1 MFSRKSWEGKLKF
14 FPTILLC
21 ANNQALGKTLWHTSK
36 FGFVVCSFQAHG
48 KNTGLPCAKLSPCVS
63 SAGSRQTASYA
74 VCNFFAV
81 RFAEWHTAK
90 ISFAVCLSFVVCCFG
105 LHTAN
110 SAFDVCPRLSPRQN
124 SGHTNSG
131 HTANTQF
138 PVVYEHV

>member
-1 MFSRKSWEGKLKF
+1 MFSRKSLEGKLNF
-14 FPTILLC
+14 FPQFCCVPTIKHSAKHYDIRQNL
-21 ANNQALGKTLWHTSK
+21 
-36 FGFVVCSFQAHG
+36 
-48 KNTGLPCAKLSPCVS
+48 GLPCAPFRPTARIRVCRVPNFRRVFF

-131 HTANTQF
+131 HTANAQF